1 MTAFLGLNKLYLCDP
16 FQGETGFAGFPGQPG
31 YPGIQVRSDH
41 TFTPLS
47 PLPIFP
53 PNVPTCQVI
62 SLYTVITSL
71 NVYYYHGSCSYSSP
85 W

>member
-1 MTAFLGLNKLYLCDP
+1 MTAFLGLNKLYLCDA

-47 PLPIFP
+47 PLCQYFLQMYPLVRSFP
-53 PNVPTCQVI
+53 FIQ
-62 SLYTVITSL
+62 S
-71 NVYYYHGSCSYSSP
+71 
-85 W
+85 